1 MGSPVSQHA
10 RRISENQ
17 RKLGGGI
24 TIAEAMSS
32 TSWEPQTPVVDKMDS
47 RLDTL
52 TADDMNSAADLYGIR
67 LKMEEKRKRI
77 EADKRQ
83 QELMASRQR
92 EKVGK
97 AAFLQV
103 TFFSDSFTF
112 LSLSP
117 PFLLDSYLL
126 TNQQLDFK

>member
-1 MGSPVSQHA
+1 MSQHG

-32 TSWEPQTPVVDKMDS
+32 TSWEPQTPVVDKMDG
-47 RLDTL
+47 RLETL
-52 TADDMNSAADLYGIR
+52 TPDDMNSTTDLYGIR

-83 QELMASRQR
+83 QELLANRQR

-103 TFFSDSFTF
+103 TDSVYPSIA
-112 LSLSP
+112 LSALSP
-117 PFLLDSYLL
+117 TFCLYYYYSPAAGHS
-126 TNQQLDFK
+126 

>member
-17 RKLGGGI
+17 RKQGGGI

-32 TSWEPQTPVVDKMDS
+32 TSWDPQTPTVDKVDS
-47 RLDTL
+47 RLETL
-52 TADDMNSAADLYGIR
+52 TVDDMNSAADLYGIR

-83 QELMASRQR
+83 QELMANRQR

-103 TFFSDSFTF
+103 KKNI
-112 LSLSP
+112 P
-117 PFLLDSYLL
+117 PRKLMPH
-126 TNQQLDFK
+126 

>member
-1 MGSPVSQHA
+1 VGSPVSQHG

-32 TSWEPQTPVVDKMDS
+32 TSWEPQTPVVDKMDG
-47 RLDTL
+47 RLEAL
-52 TADDMNSAADLYGIR
+52 MPDDMNSTTDLYSIR

-77 EADKRQ
+77 ESDKRQ
-83 QELMASRQR
+83 QELLANRQR

-103 TFFSDSFTF
+103 TDSVYPSIA
-112 LSLSP
+112 LSALSP
-117 PFLLDSYLL
+117 TFCLYYYYSPAAGHS
-126 TNQQLDFK
+126 

>member
-103 TFFSDSFTF
+103 TF
-112 LSLSP
+112 L
-117 PFLLDSYLL
+117 
-126 TNQQLDFK
+126 